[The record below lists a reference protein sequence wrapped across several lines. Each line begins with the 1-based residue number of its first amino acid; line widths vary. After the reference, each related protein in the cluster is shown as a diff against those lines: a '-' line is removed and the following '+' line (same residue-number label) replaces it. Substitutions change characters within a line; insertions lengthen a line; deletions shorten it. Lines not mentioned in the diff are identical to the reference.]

1 MNKKVA
7 VEESLTGLKELLEEE
22 GYTVVNPGSQEEVLA
37 MVVTGLDNNT
47 MNMQDINT
55 RVPVIEMAGKTPE
68 QVLARIKE
76 LE

>member
-22 GYTVVNPGSQEEVLA
+22 GYTVVSPGSQEEVLA

-55 RVPVIEMAGKTPE
+55 RAPVIEMAGKTPE

-76 LE
+76 LA